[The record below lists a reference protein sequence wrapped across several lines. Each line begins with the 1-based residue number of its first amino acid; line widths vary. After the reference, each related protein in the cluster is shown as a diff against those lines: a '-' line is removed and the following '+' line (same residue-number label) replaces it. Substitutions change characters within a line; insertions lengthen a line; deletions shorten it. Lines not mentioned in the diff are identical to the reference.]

1 MTGNRPPTRQ
11 RSWTSR
17 LRGIALVAVFAIA
30 SSAVL
35 PLVHSATGHLNECG
49 VCSIFAHNG
58 AGVADVSAP
67 PVVSPPASTCAAA
80 PLEPVTVLAS
90 RALDSSEARAPPVP
104 SVSI

>member
-17 LRGIALVAVFAIA
+17 LRGIALVAAFAIA

-35 PLVHSATGHLNECG
+35 PLVHAATGHLSECG

-67 PVVSPPASTCAAA
+67 PVVSPLAISCAPA
-80 PLEPVTVLAS
+80 PREPVTILTS
-90 RALDSSEARAPPVP
+90 RALDTSEARAPPVS